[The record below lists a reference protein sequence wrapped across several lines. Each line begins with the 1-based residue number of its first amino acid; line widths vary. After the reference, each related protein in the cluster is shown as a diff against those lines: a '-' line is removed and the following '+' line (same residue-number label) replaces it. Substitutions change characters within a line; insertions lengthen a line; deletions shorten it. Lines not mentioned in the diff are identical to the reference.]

1 MSDRASGQG
10 AWRASL
16 VAARDALDAPAERA
30 EIGRVVIDVVLG
42 SGERGLVTVSRRVG
56 SLVAVD
62 DAGRREGPLVAAAI
76 TWLAGLA
83 TIDATSEAFGNR
95 SDHPAART
103 SLAPP
108 STSGRGD
115 DAARDLS
122 LALVRSG
129 LAGARRGA
137 IDDALRRVRAVEA
150 PRIARWAA
158 RVEQAIATE
167 DLPLLARLA
176 RGALLPPPPAPQSRV
191 ELRVVE
197 IAREHLDA
205 AQPRALERRHLI
217 DLASGALYA
226 EDLDPVSRVG
236 SVGPCPRALEIGL
249 AELWDDGGQ
258 ATLRILQY
266 TTSPSLSS
274 ANAARLLELVMREL
288 DVALDHVERAL
299 RASPAFAEPVVLLE
313 IARWED
319 GLCAYDATDRAVP
332 WSGDEDP
339 AACARLAEI
348 VAEQAPRFVV
358 MRAVPR
364 RGAHAFVPLSCGIE
378 RGHGE
383 LEILRLRG

>member
-1 MSDRASGQG
+1 
-10 AWRASL
+10 
-16 VAARDALDAPAERA
+16 
-30 EIGRVVIDVVLG
+30 
-42 SGERGLVTVSRRVG
+42 
-56 SLVAVD
+56 
-62 DAGRREGPLVAAAI
+62 REGPLVSAAL

-83 TIDATSEAFGNR
+83 TSDATADALSIR

-103 SLAPP
+103 SLAPAP
-108 STSGRGD
+108 SIGRGN

-137 IDDALRRVRAVEA
+137 IDDALRRVRAVED

-158 RVEQAIATE
+158 RVEHAIAIE

-176 RGALLPPPPAPQSRV
+176 RGGLMPPGPAQQTRV
-191 ELRVVE
+191 ELHVVE

-205 AQPRALERRHLI
+205 ARPRALERRHLI
-217 DLASGALYA
+217 DLGSGARYA
-226 EDLDPVSRVG
+226 EDLDAASPGG

-258 ATLRILQY
+258 ASLRILQY
-266 TTSPSLSS
+266 TTAPSLSS
-274 ANAARLLELVMREL
+274 ANTARLLELVTREL
-288 DVALDHVERAL
+288 DAALEQVERAL

-313 IARWED
+313 IARWEE
-319 GLCAYDATDRAVP
+319 GLCAFDVTDHAVP
-332 WSGDEDP
+332 WSPDEDP
-339 AACARLAEI
+339 AACARLAEV
-348 VAEQAPRFVV
+348 VADRPPRFVV

-364 RGAHAFVPLSCGIE
+364 RGAHAFVPLSCGVE

-383 LEILRLRG
+383 LEIVRLRG